1 MKFSPYRIIFS
12 GYIFCLLALVIY
24 SYTQIDLNLTLSANQ
39 IYQQVQRQLIFIGYF
54 QRHLS
59 AWIYSLIQIILFG
72 LYFYLMKLVLNH
84 RLHLLQIIKLILLVS
99 LLAVFS
105 YPAFSHDI
113 FNYMFDARIVT
124 KYHLNP
130 YFYKANDFPGD
141 LWVRFMH
148 WTHRYYPYGPIWLFL
163 TLPFSYM
170 GFDKFVLTL
179 VNFKLMFLL
188 FHLGNLFLIYKITQ
202 KLYPEYKLASLAFY
216 GLNPL
221 IISES
226 LISPHNEVMML
237 FFALAA
243 LYWGVLQNSRIKYFI
258 LMTLSAGVKFI
269 TIALLPLILLK
280 KNIKDKLTNVIFLT
294 KSSLV
299 LIILFICLEI
309 YYREAY
315 PWYFIIFIGFSSI
328 LIKYKKVIVF
338 TFILSIAALGRYVP
352 FLYEG
357 VYSDNL
363 QRTKNIIFYLPII
376 VYLFYY
382 IFSLRR
388 VKQ

>member
-1 MKFSPYRIIFS
+1 MKFSPYRIISF

-24 SYTQIDLNLTLSANQ
+24 SYTQIDLNLTLSGNL
-39 IYQQVQRQLIFIGYF
+39 IYQQVQGQLIFLGYF

-59 AWIYSLIQIILFG
+59 ALIYSLIQLIMFG
-72 LYFYLMKLVLNH
+72 LYFYLMRQVLSH
-84 RLHLLQIIKLILLVS
+84 RLNLQQIVKLILLVS
-99 LLAVFS
+99 VIAILS
-105 YPAFSHDI
+105 YPALSHDI

-130 YFYKANDFPGD
+130 YFFKANDFPGD

-148 WTHRYYPYGPIWLFL
+148 WTHRYYPYGPIWLIL
-163 TLPFSYM
+163 TLPFSYL
-170 GFDKFVLTL
+170 GFGKFVLTL
-179 VNFKLMFLL
+179 MNFKLMFFL
-188 FHLGNLFLIYKITQ
+188 FHLGNLYLINKITQ
-202 KLYPEYKLASLAFY
+202 KLYPEDRLTSLVFY

-226 LISPHNEVMML
+226 LVSPHNEVMML

-243 LYWGVLQNSRIKYFI
+243 LYWGALQNSRMKYII
-258 LMTLSAGVKFI
+258 LMILSAGVKFI
-269 TIALLPLILLK
+269 TIALLPLILFK
-280 KNIKDKLTNVIFLT
+280 KHINDKSVLEFMI
-294 KSSLV
+294 KSSLILTV
-299 LIILFICLEI
+299 LFISLEI

-315 PWYFIIFIGFSSI
+315 PWYFIIFIGFSSL
-328 LIKYKKVIVF
+328 LIKYKKLLVF
-338 TFILSIAALGRYVP
+338 TFILSLSALGRYVP

-376 VYLFYY
+376 VCLIYY

-388 VKQ
+388 LKQ

>member
-1 MKFSPYRIIFS
+1 MKYSPYRIVFS
-12 GYIFCLLALVIY
+12 GFIICLLALAIY
-24 SYTQIDLNLTLSANQ
+24 SYTQIDLNLTLSGNP
-39 IYQQVQRQLIFIGYF
+39 IYQQVQRQLIFLGYF

-59 AWIYSLIQIILFG
+59 AWIYSIIQITMFG
-72 LYFYLMKLVLNH
+72 LYFYLMKLVLSH
-84 RLHLLQIIKLILLVS
+84 RLNIRQIVKLIILVS
-99 LLAVFS
+99 LLALLS

-148 WTHRYYPYGPIWLFL
+148 WTHRYYPYGPLWLIL
-163 TLPFSYM
+163 TLPFSYL
-170 GFDKFVLTL
+170 GFGKFVLTL
-179 VNFKLMFLL
+179 VNFKLMFFL
-188 FHLGNLFLIYKITQ
+188 FHLGNLYLIYKITQ
-202 KLYPEYKLASLAFY
+202 KLYPDHKLTALAFY

-226 LISPHNEVMML
+226 LVSPHNEVMML
-237 FFALAA
+237 FFALGAI
-243 LYWGVLQNSRIKYFI
+243 YWGALEKSRIKYLI
-258 LMTLSAGVKFI
+258 LLILSSGVKFI
-269 TIALLPLILLK
+269 TIALLPLIFLK
-280 KNIKDKLTNVIFLT
+280 KKIQDKSALVFLI
-294 KSSLV
+294 KSSLA
-299 LIILFICLEI
+299 LTALFICLEI
-309 YYREAY
+309 YFREAY
-315 PWYFIIFIGFSSI
+315 PWYFIIFIGFSSL

-357 VYSDNL
+357 VYSDNV
-363 QRTKNIIFYLPII
+363 QKTKNIFFYLPLI

-382 IFSLRR
+382 LISLRR
-388 VKQ
+388 VKR

>member
-1 MKFSPYRIIFS
+1 MKFSPYRIVFS
-12 GYIFCLLALVIY
+12 GYIFCLLALAIY
-24 SYTQIDLNLTLSANQ
+24 SYTQIDLNLTLSGNP
-39 IYQQVQRQLIFIGYF
+39 IYQQVQRQLILIGYF

-59 AWIYSLIQIILFG
+59 ALIYSLIQITMFG
-72 LYFYLMKLVLNH
+72 LYFYLMKLVLSH
-84 RLHLLQIIKLILLVS
+84 RLNIRQIVKLILLVS
-99 LLAVFS
+99 LLAILS
-105 YPAFSHDI
+105 YPALSHDI

-130 YFYKANDFPGD
+130 YFFKANDFPSD

-148 WTHRYYPYGPIWLFL
+148 WTHRYYPYGPIWLIL
-163 TLPFSYM
+163 TLPFSYL
-170 GFDKFVLTL
+170 GLGKFVLTL
-179 VNFKLMFLL
+179 MNFKLMFFL
-188 FHLGNLFLIYKITQ
+188 FHLGNLYLIYKITQ
-202 KLYPEYKLASLAFY
+202 KLYPDYKLVSLAFY

-243 LYWGVLQNSRIKYFI
+243 LYWGALQNSRIKYFI
-258 LMTLSAGVKFI
+258 LMILSAGVKFI
-269 TIALLPLILLK
+269 TIALLPLVLLK
-280 KNIKDKLTNVIFLT
+280 KNIKDKSAVEFLL
-294 KSSLV
+294 KSSLA
-299 LIILFICLEI
+299 LTALFICLEI

-315 PWYFIIFIGFSSI
+315 PWYFIIFIGFSSL
-328 LIKYKKVIVF
+328 LIKYKKLLIF
-338 TFILSIAALGRYVP
+338 TSILSLSALGRYVP

-376 VYLFYY
+376 IYLIYY

-388 VKQ
+388 VK